1 MAPTFLACL
10 VILCFEKQRHK
21 QKYCCSPKFKHFA
34 PPLNF
39 GLATPLV
46 ITDPTV
52 VSMCACIKTNP
63 FGLFSKN
70 LTGETKKTKQAFGN
84 SMRKCKI

>member
-39 GLATPLV
+39 GLATPLGHHGSYSSV
-46 ITDPTV
+46 YV
-52 VSMCACIKTNP
+52 CVY
-63 FGLFSKN
+63 KN
-70 LTGETKKTKQAFGN
+70 KSVWFIQQKFDRWNKKNETSFWKLNAE
-84 SMRKCKI
+84 M